1 MSLPG
6 TAEALLEKLRD
17 LPAGKLAEVEDFV
30 DFLRERERRA
40 AVSHAKRLQTAAE
53 SGQITPVTPGLERSF
68 GERRAARRHSGETTF
83 RDGARGPAAIVFF
96 DTSALVKRYVIE
108 ADSPVVLALWTNAS
122 TLAVSQILYA
132 EMAATFARKRREVL
146 QRPVRR
152 ELPPSALLDHAE
164 QTFLSDWASL
174 RRIAVDDDVNRRVH
188 GFSRDIHSVAPIRF
202 ISPPLC
208 CSGMPWAVT

>member
-1 MSLPG
+1 M
-6 TAEALLEKLRD
+6 
-17 LPAGKLAEVEDFV
+17 
-30 DFLRERERRA
+30 
-40 AVSHAKRLQTAAE
+40 
-53 SGQITPVTPGLERSF
+53 
-68 GERRAARRHSGETTF
+68 
-83 RDGARGPAAIVFF
+83 IVFF

-188 GFSRDIHSVAPIRF
+188 GLLARYPLRGADSIHLASALLLRDALGSDVTFACADGALVAAAKNEGLLT
-202 ISPPLC
+202 SP
-208 CSGMPWAVT
+208 